1 LKGLVD
7 SHCHLGHLELPLD
20 EALAGVELVVDIG
33 MGLEESREAAGRAA
47 SDPRIYASVGIH
59 PNDVSEFETDPDAT
73 MAALSALAVLPRVV
87 AVGETGLDN
96 YRDRSSPEVQ
106 EASFRSHIAL
116 AKNVDKTLVIHC
128 RDAHREVLDVLDAEG
143 APPRVVMHCFS
154 GDVAYAREC
163 SSRGY
168 FCSFAGNLTYKRN
181 EDLREASRVVPD
193 ELLLVETDAPYLAPE
208 PFRGRSNVPRLVEHT
223 TRALADARSMSYSAV
238 LHMLQENTF
247 RAFVI

>member
-1 LKGLVD
+1 MKGLID
-7 SHCHLGHLELPLD
+7 SHCHLGHLEAPLD
-20 EALAGVELVVDIG
+20 EALEGVDLVVDIG
-33 MGLEESREAAGRAA
+33 MGLEESRQAAGRAA

-59 PNDVSEFETDPDAT
+59 PNDVSEFEADADAT
-73 MAALSALAVLPRVV
+73 IAALAELAVLPRVV

-96 YRDRSSPEVQ
+96 YRDRSSPQVQ
-106 EASFRSHIAL
+106 EASFRAHIAL
-116 AKNVDKTLVIHC
+116 AKRIDKTLVIHC
-128 RDAHREVLDVLDAEG
+128 RDAHQKVLDVLDAEG

-168 FCSFAGNLTYKRN
+168 FCSFAGNVTYKRN
-181 EDLREASRVVPD
+181 DDLREASRVVPD

-208 PFRGRSNVPRLVEHT
+208 PFRGRSNAPKLVEHT
-223 TRALADARSMSYSAV
+223 TRALADARSMPFDA
-238 LHMLQENTF
+238 LLGMLQENTY